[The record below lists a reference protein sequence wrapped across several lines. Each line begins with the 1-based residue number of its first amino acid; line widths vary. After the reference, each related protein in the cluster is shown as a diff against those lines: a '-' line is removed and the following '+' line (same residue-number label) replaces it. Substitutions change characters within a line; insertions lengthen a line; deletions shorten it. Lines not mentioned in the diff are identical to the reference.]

1 MALPAMCFSMGEAL
15 EKQIPEGTSNAD
27 TEAGREYTTTYCAVK
42 TILIPYLVKFDG
54 VFTKKSPSKGHEN
67 RLKKNDVLKPRSAC
81 GYREK

>member
-1 MALPAMCFSMGEAL
+1 LDEAG
-15 EKQIPEGTSNAD
+15 KSKYQKVSCNAD
-27 TEAGREYTTTYCAVK
+27 TEAGREYTTRYCAVK

-81 GYREK
+81 GYHEK